1 MTTGN
6 GSDEASLAFTL
17 KYNPPVGAEAAERAL
32 RDIKEVLDGQGV
44 VFLLSSGTCLGVVR
58 DNAIIPWDDD
68 LDIMSVIGENG
79 LTDAKVDAALAAF
92 RERGYFIYAPEGE
105 HRTFSMI
112 KDYVRT
118 GWDCYRNDRDYVLV
132 YPKTQIPLRLLADP
146 KEIAFLGERFLVPN
160 PPEEYLRLKYG
171 EAWQTPKRAGAYESD
186 VVDKIPAEV
195 VDGSPCSLRVL
206 DEAGEPV
213 SGAEVTLVGGGR
225 STTDARGAT
234 ELILPRPE
242 WYALVIR
249 YPGHERVLYMEE
261 LAPGGAYVYRADAA
275 KRATAEAGQTVGTLG
290 TLLTTE

>member
-6 GSDEASLAFTL
+6 GSDEASLDFTM
-17 KYNPPVGAEAAERAL
+17 KYNPPVGAAAAEL
-32 RDIKEVLDGQGV
+32 RLKDVKEILDGLGI
-44 VFLLSSGTCLGVVR
+44 VFLLSSGTCLGAVR
-58 DNAIIPWDDD
+58 DNAIFPWDDD
-68 LDIMSVIGENG
+68 LDIMCVVGENG

-92 RERGYFIYAPEGE
+92 RGRGYFIYEPEGE
-105 HRTFSMI
+105 HRSFSMI

-132 YPKTQIPLRLLADP
+132 FPKTQIPLRLLADP

-171 EAWQTPKRAGAYESD
+171 EAWRTPKKAGSYEID
-186 VVDKIPAEV
+186 VVDKIPAEAV
-195 VDGSPCSLRVL
+195 EGSPCSLRVL

-213 SGAEVTLVGGGR
+213 VGAEVTLVGAGR
-225 STTDARGAT
+225 STTDASGAA
-234 ELILPRPE
+234 ELILPRPD

-249 YPGHERVLYMEE
+249 YPGHEQVLYMEE

-275 KRATAEAGQTVGTLG
+275 KRATAAAGQTVGTLG
-290 TLLTTE
+290 KLLTSE